1 MVLVMLVFYLSLTPA
16 PIEIERFKNSDKVG
30 HFFSY
35 FLLMSWFAQLYQR
48 ARHCLLL
55 VLFIAMGGLIEL
67 LQGQTA
73 YRLFEYADIAANSL
87 GALSAWWLAKTVYAS
102 LLSRLERSLCLCAER
117 R

>member
-16 PIEIERFKNSDKVG
+16 PIEIERFEHSDKIG

-48 ARHCLLL
+48 ARHWLLL
-55 VLFIAMGGLIEL
+55 VLFVAMGVLIEL
-67 LQGQTA
+67 LQGQTS

-87 GALSAWWLAKTVYAS
+87 GALFAWGLARSAYAS
-102 LLSRLERSLCLCAER
+102 LLSRLERSFCLCAR
-117 R
+117 RR